1 MFVFVYFKPNNR
13 RETNADGTQNPKAD
27 DSSGTPAEKS
37 APNDGSIERS
47 ALIPRIGAIKSHG
60 SISVTPASK
69 LELCDVVTFLSSLLS
84 LASDQ
89 PIDGSMTPVVPQST
103 VVPNRHGDAS
113 RLSCRIDMTLLI
125 SNLCKCLEDAI
136 ENPLQHTFH

>member
-1 MFVFVYFKPNNR
+1 MI
-13 RETNADGTQNPKAD
+13 
-27 DSSGTPAEKS
+27 S
-37 APNDGSIERS
+37 
-47 ALIPRIGAIKSHG
+47 RIGAIKSHG

-89 PIDGSMTPVVPQST
+89 PIDGSMTPVEPQIET

-113 RLSCRIDMTLLI
+113 AMKYVYNKTST
-125 SNLCKCLEDAI
+125 
-136 ENPLQHTFH
+136 P